1 MSNEGGAQKINREA
15 QQVAVGDGNARKL
28 VPGGLDGSRSGWRV
42 SSAHVVPEHPP
53 GHRASTWVTERP
65 RGSLSVHVC
74 HCRLDRAHGG
84 GTLRLIQR
92 SLGAG
97 GQIRLCILASCDCDG
112 AATGRVGGR

>member
-1 MSNEGGAQKINREA
+1 MAAEVDGGSAQHMWSLSIH
-15 QQVAVGDGNARKL
+15 L
-28 VPGGLDGSRSGWRV
+28 VT
-42 SSAHVVPEHPP
+42 EHP
-53 GHRASTWVTERP
+53 H
-65 RGSLSVHVC
+65 GSLSVHVC